1 MFSVDNFYT
10 FFNSYYGWDS
20 QKTVPW
26 IFRPHGSKR
35 LEESYPLLHGNVEFF
50 INKAL
55 IMHDQENFSHEDS
68 LYIYRQY
75 LIENKKWS
83 PSWQALQDGELF
95 LAKFRSC
102 SWPIFCHSEKNSDDI
117 KWLENIGCI
126 PCYYFWHGLI
136 SRDWF
141 RHWKYHGSFQKPQ
154 VWKKR
159 FLLYIRDCSG
169 TRSYRMDIKKQL
181 YKFKTQIDCDWDGTK
196 NITSDFSAK
205 ISMDDAKDTAI
216 HLVAETLFDQ
226 SKIHVTEKV
235 FKPMVMKQ
243 PFILFATPGTLD
255 YLKGYGFR
263 TFDSVWDE
271 SYDNEK
277 NPTIRMEKVVKLVT
291 DLYQKT
297 DSEFKDLMDQCQE
310 IIDHNQQHFFSQ
322 SFENQLLDELHS
334 NMQIAL
340 EIQHDRWLNDV
351 GGSWFFVYD
360 SMKKRNL
367 KMPVLFE
374 KDTHEVIAKIKN
386 QYPERYQRLK
396 EKYLWC

>member
-159 FLLYIRDCSG
+159 F
-169 TRSYRMDIKKQL
+169 
-181 YKFKTQIDCDWDGTK
+181 
-196 NITSDFSAK
+196 
-205 ISMDDAKDTAI
+205 
-216 HLVAETLFDQ
+216 
-226 SKIHVTEKV
+226 
-235 FKPMVMKQ
+235 
-243 PFILFATPGTLD
+243 IL
-255 YLKGYGFR
+255 
-263 TFDSVWDE
+263 
-271 SYDNEK
+271 
-277 NPTIRMEKVVKLVT
+277 
-291 DLYQKT
+291 
-297 DSEFKDLMDQCQE
+297 
-310 IIDHNQQHFFSQ
+310 
-322 SFENQLLDELHS
+322 
-334 NMQIAL
+334 
-340 EIQHDRWLNDV
+340 
-351 GGSWFFVYD
+351 
-360 SMKKRNL
+360 
-367 KMPVLFE
+367 
-374 KDTHEVIAKIKN
+374 
-386 QYPERYQRLK
+386 
-396 EKYLWC
+396 

>member
-1 MFSVDNFYT
+1 
-10 FFNSYYGWDS
+10 
-20 QKTVPW
+20 
-26 IFRPHGSKR
+26 
-35 LEESYPLLHGNVEFF
+35 
-50 INKAL
+50 
-55 IMHDQENFSHEDS
+55 
-68 LYIYRQY
+68 
-75 LIENKKWS
+75 
-83 PSWQALQDGELF
+83 
-95 LAKFRSC
+95 
-102 SWPIFCHSEKNSDDI
+102 
-117 KWLENIGCI
+117 
-126 PCYYFWHGLI
+126 
-136 SRDWF
+136 
-141 RHWKYHGSFQKPQ
+141 
-154 VWKKR
+154 
-159 FLLYIRDCSG
+159 
-169 TRSYRMDIKKQL
+169 MDIKKQL